1 MTPFRTAALCA
12 LIAAAQIA
20 ATPMADAQSA
30 PQPPAPQASL
40 DLVGPISDYK
50 LYVTENVEKL
60 VADTAAFT
68 QAVKAGDLER
78 ARALYAGSRVGYE
91 RIEPI
96 AELFSDLDVSMDARA
111 DDFEAGEKDPAFRGF
126 HRIEYALWEENS
138 TDAVGATA
146 DRLLADV
153 KDLQG
158 RIDALTFPPQV
169 VVGGAA
175 VLMEEV
181 AATKISGEE
190 DRYSHTDLWDIRAN
204 VDGSR
209 KIYDLVRP
217 LLGDAAFTAKVDA
230 NFATV
235 DATLD
240 KYREGDGFAHYDKLT
255 AEDRN
260 VLAAA
265 VNTLAEDLSK
275 LRGSLGLT

>member
-1 MTPFRTAALCA
+1 MKSHRQTALCA
-12 LIAAAQIA
+12 LMIVV
-20 ATPMADAQSA
+20 AQSA
-30 PQPPAPQASL
+30 VAQSAAPQPAPAASL

-50 LYVTENVEKL
+50 LYVTENVDKL
-60 VADTAAFT
+60 VADTTAF
-68 QAVKAGDLER
+68 ADAIKADDLDR
-78 ARALYAGSRVGYE
+78 AKALYAGSRVGYE

-111 DDFEAGEKDPAFRGF
+111 DDFEAAEKDPGFTGF
-126 HRIEYALWEENS
+126 HRIEYALWEQGS
-138 TDAVGATA
+138 TQAAHDTA
-146 DRLLADV
+146 DRLLTDV

-158 RIDALTFPPQV
+158 RIDALTFPPRV
-169 VVGGAA
+169 VVAGAA

-217 LLGDAAFTAKVDA
+217 LLTDTAFTARVEA

-235 DATLD
+235 DSILD
-240 KYREGDGFAHYDKLT
+240 KYREGDGFAHYDTLT
-255 AEDRN
+255 ADDRN
-260 VLAAA
+260 LLAAA

-275 LRGSLGLT
+275 LPGSLGLA